1 MKNKSLLIITQ
12 TVDQND
18 SNLGFFCDWVR
29 EFAVRLDKVYVIAN
43 KVGEYNL
50 PENVEVLSLGKELG
64 KGRMGKVIKL
74 WQYLLKYLPKVDGVF
89 AHMCPEYVVA
99 GGWLARVYGKKLG
112 LWYLHKSLT
121 WKLRLSEKLVNYIFT
136 AHQDGLP
143 IKSNKVIVT
152 GHAIAGVGYSSIVP
166 IEKLDILKILTV
178 GRVSESKN
186 LLILV
191 KSAILLAQKS
201 SKQVKLT
208 VVGESY
214 LDKDREYFNILQEY
228 VEKHNAK
235 NMVEFVGKVP
245 HDNISSYYKQ
255 ADVFVNASQTGGLD
269 KAVLEAM
276 LMGVP
281 VVTSNQAFINILPK
295 ECLFAEDDLN
305 ELVEKILNYE
315 NINTDELKKYVVEN
329 HSTNKTIGKIVEK
342 LL

>member
-1 MKNKSLLIITQ
+1 M
-12 TVDQND
+12 
-18 SNLGFFCDWVR
+18 
-29 EFAVRLDKVYVIAN
+29 
-43 KVGEYNL
+43 
-50 PENVEVLSLGKELG
+50 
-64 KGRMGKVIKL
+64 
-74 WQYLLKYLPKVDGVF
+74 
-89 AHMCPEYVVA
+89 
-99 GGWLARVYGKKLG
+99 
-112 LWYLHKSLT
+112 
-121 WKLRLSEKLVNYIFT
+121 
-136 AHQDGLP
+136 
-143 IKSNKVIVT
+143 
-152 GHAIAGVGYSSIVP
+152 
-166 IEKLDILKILTV
+166 
-178 GRVSESKN
+178 
-186 LLILV
+186 
-191 KSAILLAQKS
+191 AQKS